1 MTFPWRQP
9 PVALDGRRADTR
21 IGHDGS
27 ARRTDMKIG
36 PPDYP
41 PVDPALRCLIIVPAF
56 NERQS
61 VARLARRLHRAMPSA
76 DVLVIDDGS
85 TDDTLRRVPP
95 ATKVISLPFNLGI
108 GGAMQTGYRYAA
120 LHGYDVAVQVDGDG
134 QHRPGEVPRLVQHL
148 LRSGADLA
156 VGSRFIGKNREVPKH
171 RRYHQSIPRMVGIHI
186 LDAVI
191 RLLCGLRV
199 TDCTSGFRVAN
210 RRVIRAFA
218 HWYPDDYPEP
228 EVGAAAA
235 PRRVPH
241 HRAGRPHAAAAGGD
255 DQHSAPARDLLRAQ
269 GGAGPGAGH
278 GPRPLADRQGD
289 RRRLRKR
296 PMPNLLRTLILLAF
310 GSTLLLLAVRRL
322 RRFRLKERYALLF
335 VLLGL
340 PFLVLAVWPRGI
352 ELLSELTRIAQPTV
366 MLLCVSVFLILSVF
380 ELLTIVS
387 VQDRKIT
394 TLAQMVGILMEHQRL
409 VDREHA
415 GITPKDEPGPR
426 AVAAGDR

>member
-228 EVGAAAA
+228 EVVLLLHRGGFRITELGVRMRQRRAGMTSIPLPRGVFYVLKVGLALVLDMARDPWPTGKVIVDDEEAADAQPAPHIDPARVRQHPVAAGRPAAAA
-235 PRRVPH
+235 V
-241 HRAGRPHAAAAGGD
+241 
-255 DQHSAPARDLLRAQ
+255 
-269 GGAGPGAGH
+269 
-278 GPRPLADRQGD
+278 
-289 RRRLRKR
+289 
-296 PMPNLLRTLILLAF
+296 
-310 GSTLLLLAVRRL
+310 
-322 RRFRLKERYALLF
+322 
-335 VLLGL
+335 
-340 PFLVLAVWPRGI
+340 
-352 ELLSELTRIAQPTV
+352 
-366 MLLCVSVFLILSVF
+366 
-380 ELLTIVS
+380 
-387 VQDRKIT
+387 
-394 TLAQMVGILMEHQRL
+394 
-409 VDREHA
+409 
-415 GITPKDEPGPR
+415 
-426 AVAAGDR
+426 